1 MTAVLADVVMLV
13 VAMVAANDELL
24 AAVPI
29 LTALG
34 KVIVTPAGTLLN
46 VKRICVVLATRVPS
60 LLPFCVRVLQQL
72 AQPSVRM
79 NAPCDLATFL
89 LVKTVAAP
97 APGLPVTPPIVEL
110 PGARPMEKLPMPGF
124 KLLMTVP
131 VDGEPIR

>member
-1 MTAVLADVVMLV
+1 MTAVLADDVMLV
-13 VAMVAANDELL
+13 VAMVAANDELDE
-24 AAVPI
+24 AVPMF
-29 LTALG
+29 TALG
-34 KVIVTPAGTLLN
+34 KAIVTPAGRLLN
-46 VKRICVVLATRVPS
+46 VKRICVELATRVPS
-60 LLPFCVRVLQQL
+60 LLPFCVLVLQQF

-89 LVKTVAAP
+89 LVKIVAAP
-97 APGLPVTPPIVEL
+97 APGAPEAPPIVEL